1 MSYCYI
7 LFIQRIR
14 SWKLSKEWPC
24 PRNQLHFFTPNQLV
38 EAWLSKR
45 QGSRNFSDVWLAH
58 WSGSGGSSDGIS
70 VYAPG
75 RFDVFSADPRHSEL
89 FHNVSHFTSFNDSQC
104 LLRASRRTV
113 EVTGLVYSTTRV
125 LVGQR
130 GSTTRH
136 STKTLRIPSTCWM
149 CKLMLKR
156 FHPFFKRPFLPTM
169 NH

>member
-1 MSYCYI
+1 MSYCSSIVVKRMAVPTESASFLYPKSAC
-7 LFIQRIR
+7 R
-14 SWKLSKEWPC
+14 SLQSC
-24 PRNQLHFFTPNQLV
+24 
-38 EAWLSKR
+38 

-70 VYAPG
+70 VYALAALMCLVQTLDIPNC
-75 RFDVFSADPRHSEL
+75 FTM
-89 FHNVSHFTSFNDSQC
+89 FHILIHFTSFNDSQC
-104 LLRASRRTV
+104 LLRASRWTV

-149 CKLMLKR
+149 CKFMLKR
-156 FHPFFKRPFLPTM
+156 FHHFFKRPFLPTM